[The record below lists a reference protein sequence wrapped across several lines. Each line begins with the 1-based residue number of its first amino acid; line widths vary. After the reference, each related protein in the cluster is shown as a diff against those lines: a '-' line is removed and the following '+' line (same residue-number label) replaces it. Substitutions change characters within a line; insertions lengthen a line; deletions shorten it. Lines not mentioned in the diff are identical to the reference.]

1 MSQPIDL
8 DDLDVTALEARAH
21 LARLEAERALARQSA
36 LGSNEAYMSD
46 LDAERD
52 FTRQAYAV
60 LGVTE
65 IATLRAEL
73 WGPQSG

>member
-1 MSQPIDL
+1 
-8 DDLDVTALEARAH
+8 
-21 LARLEAERALARQSA
+21 
-36 LGSNEAYMSD
+36 MSD

-65 IATLRAEL
+65 IATLRSEL